1 MDIYL
6 DCVRRSSWSTTTLDT
21 LTKVLEAAKKYG
33 DDAVEILKED
43 LKSSL
48 ECMEKQNYKKEEIFN
63 TSLTQ
68 SCQNM
73 IVVKLKSGSIL
84 LYAPVR
90 MHKENPE
97 LILSW
102 IESLGWVFTWG
113 RTTNDVLIFEISA
126 PGWLGQ
132 ILSRLGDYDVFGRK
146 IHTTG
151 KWGISNSVWNFAIFA
166 WYEF

>member
-1 MDIYL
+1 MVTL
-6 DCVRRSSWSTTTLDT
+6 TTTLDT

-68 SCQNM
+68 SHQNM

-102 IESLGWVFTWG
+102 IESLG
-113 RTTNDVLIFEISA
+113 
-126 PGWLGQ
+126 
-132 ILSRLGDYDVFGRK
+132 
-146 IHTTG
+146 
-151 KWGISNSVWNFAIFA
+151 
-166 WYEF
+166 

>member
-1 MDIYL
+1 MYPLIALGDHRDPPQPWTLYL
-6 DCVRRSSWSTTTLDT
+6 L
-21 LTKVLEAAKKYG
+21 KVLEAAKKYG

-48 ECMEKQNYKKEEIFN
+48 ECMEKQDYKKEEIFN

-102 IESLGWVFTWG
+102 IESLG
-113 RTTNDVLIFEISA
+113 
-126 PGWLGQ
+126 
-132 ILSRLGDYDVFGRK
+132 
-146 IHTTG
+146 
-151 KWGISNSVWNFAIFA
+151 
-166 WYEF
+166 

>member
-1 MDIYL
+1 MTLKVRKLQTAEDQKYFEVVRIKKIFPLSLLIYTYMYL

-33 DDAVEILKED
+33 DDVVEILKED

-48 ECMEKQNYKKEEIFN
+48 ECMEKQDYKKEEIFN

-102 IESLGWVFTWG
+102 TESLG
-113 RTTNDVLIFEISA
+113 LIFATKNEKHPVA
-126 PGWLGQ
+126 EL
-132 ILSRLGDYDVFGRK
+132 L
-146 IHTTG
+146 TTG
-151 KWGISNSVWNFAIFA
+151 QTAK
-166 WYEF
+166 